1 MRKYMSE
8 ETKAMQEVIKP
19 IVEEEVALLDL
30 WDKFMNDYKP
40 WERGMMVC
48 SFLAHEIEAVHESV
62 KTSHNPNDQ
71 KLLNALILVY
81 GWTADV
87 TENED
92 LRDRIE
98 LFLI

>member
-1 MRKYMSE
+1 MRKYEHE
-8 ETKAMQEVIKP
+8 ETKAMKEVIQP
-19 IVEEEVALLDL
+19 IVNEEVALLDL
-30 WDKFMNDYKP
+30 WDKFMSDYKP

-48 SFLAHEIEAVHESV
+48 SFLAHEIEIVHECL
-62 KTSHNPNDQ
+62 KTSSTPNDQ
-71 KLLNALILVY
+71 ELLNALILVY

-92 LRDRIE
+92 LRNRIE